1 MRRIVVVIAAALLA
15 SCVTG
20 TAYLYPVQ
28 GPMMQSSPNV
38 AISVARQGDNLSTT
52 LPSGEMFKGSMDWVH
67 GSDVTANK
75 TAPQWDLIYGPGFF
89 TANVLGTATR
99 TKAHLTGNRGG
110 TLDLD
115 FLMAPGSQTAKGIA
129 MDNAG
134 NTYKMAM

>member
-1 MRRIVVVIAAALLA
+1 M
-15 SCVTG
+15 G

-28 GPMMQSSPNV
+28 GPLVQSSPNV
-38 AISVARQGDNLSTT
+38 AISVARQGSSLSTT
-52 LPSGEMFKGSMDWVH
+52 LPSGEAFKGSMDWVY

-89 TANVLGTATR
+89 TANVLGAKIR
-99 TKAHLTGNRGG
+99 TKAHMIGNRGG

-115 FLMAPGSQTAKGIA
+115 FLLAPDTQTAKGIGI
-129 MDNAG
+129 DNAG